1 MFSSAQ
7 PLKRVLMSASVLA
20 LIAAPALADSSVST
34 ETTRTIT
41 TAPVPQP
48 LPPIPEQQ
56 SSTSYQSRT
65 VTHSDNG
72 VGRSDSV
79 QEKQVAP
86 DGTTRMMNKTIEQQ
100 TR

>member
-1 MFSSAQ
+1 
-7 PLKRVLMSASVLA
+7 
-20 LIAAPALADSSVST
+20 
-34 ETTRTIT
+34 
-41 TAPVPQP
+41 

-72 VGRSDSV
+72 VDRSDSV

-86 DGTTRMMNKTIEQQ
+86 DGTTRTMNKTIEQQ